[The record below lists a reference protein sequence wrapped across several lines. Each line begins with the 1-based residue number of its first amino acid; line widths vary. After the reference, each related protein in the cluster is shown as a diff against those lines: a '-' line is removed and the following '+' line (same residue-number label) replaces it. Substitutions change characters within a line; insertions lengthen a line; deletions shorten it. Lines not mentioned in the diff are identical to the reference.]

1 MKLSFNHNNNRRFN
15 LYALIDRALRIDCY
29 LSLLQLDKI
38 CCQSLLVKNFDN
50 LLSTIGSVLV
60 KLKTDIYFCLFQ
72 YWSSIKQ
79 NTKRQLGYKPPYLL
93 RNYLVHS
100 INNVML
106 KKKKNNQHFFR
117 YYDQQC
123 FPELLHIANKNPYYV
138 DTMSKIHRA
147 I

>member
-72 YWSSIKQ
+72 YWPSIKH

-106 KKKKNNQHFFR
+106 KKKKTINIFSVITISNVFPS
-117 YYDQQC
+117 YYI
-123 FPELLHIANKNPYYV
+123 LRIKILI
-138 DTMSKIHRA
+138 MSIQ
-147 I
+147 